1 MRFGMGRS
9 VGLMFL
15 AAAGVGYFTRLRRR
29 ARRNPAGLAEA
40 NLPMEERRKAVS
52 KFPWRRRRRESGHSS
67 E

>member
-15 AAAGVGYFTRLRRR
+15 AGAGMGYFARRRRR

-40 NLPMEERRKAVS
+40 NLPVEERRKAAS
-52 KFPWRRRRRESGHSS
+52 KFPWRRRRETGHSS